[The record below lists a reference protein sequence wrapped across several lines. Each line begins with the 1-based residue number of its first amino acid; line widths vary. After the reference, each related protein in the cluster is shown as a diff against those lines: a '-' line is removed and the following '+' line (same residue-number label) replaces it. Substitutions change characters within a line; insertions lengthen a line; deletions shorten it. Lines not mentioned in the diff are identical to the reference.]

1 MRVRRLLLLLWLVGA
16 PARAETLTI
25 ATWGGAYEAAQR
37 TALFEPFEAE
47 TGIRIE
53 TVRHNGGVA
62 PLRGG
67 AIAQADLVDMIRA
80 DARTACEDGLLMPF
94 DHTILAAAP
103 DGTPPAADFEPGSAG
118 PCWIAHLI
126 FATVIA
132 FNDSAFPGEKP
143 DEVADFF
150 DLARFPGKRALRDAP
165 VAMLEWALRAYG
177 APRAQLY
184 DLLSTERGLRLAF
197 RRLDALRGETLWWV
211 GAEESAR
218 LLAEGH
224 VAMASGY
231 NGRFFHQQVAAG
243 APITVIWDTALIE
256 RNVWAVPAGA
266 ANASLARRFIRFAT
280 HAERMAAL
288 ANLLPYGPTR
298 RSAEARVGIHAA
310 SGTPM
315 RAHLPVGAGREAVTL
330 DKDDAWYAA
339 TETLRRRLY
348 RQWRDAGEAML
359 TGSGQ

>member
-1 MRVRRLLLLLWLVGA
+1 MPVRSLLLLCWLVA
-16 PARAETLTI
+16 TPAAAETLTI
-25 ATWGGAYEAAQR
+25 ATWGGAYEEAQR
-37 TALFEPFEAE
+37 IALFEPFEAA

-53 TVRHNGGVA
+53 TVRHDGGVA
-62 PLRGG
+62 PLRAG
-67 AIAQADLVDMIRA
+67 AAAGADLVDMIRA
-80 DARTACEDGLLMPF
+80 DARTACDEGLLAPF
-94 DHTILAAAP
+94 DTTTLADAP
-103 DGTPPAADFEPGSAG
+103 DGTPPGADFEPGAAG
-118 PCWIAHLI
+118 PCWIAHLV

-143 DEVADFF
+143 ETVADFF

-197 RRLDALRGETLWWV
+197 RRLEALQGETLFWV

-231 NGRFFHQQVAAG
+231 NGRFFHQQVSAG

-266 ANASLARRFIRFAT
+266 ANKSLARRFIRFAT
-280 HAERMAAL
+280 RAEQMAAL
-288 ANLLPYGPTR
+288 ATLLPYGPTR

-310 SGTPM
+310 TGTPM
-315 RAHLPVGAGREAVTL
+315 RAHLPIGAGREALTL

-339 TETLRRRLY
+339 TEALRLRLF
-348 RQWRDAGEAML
+348 RQWREAGEAL
-359 TGSGQ
+359 LIGSGQ